1 MPIMYFVRQIYP
13 HDIPPPFGN
22 SVFRV
27 GLGSL
32 LEFQVEGQLA
42 RAGLAIDL
50 FLAPQL
56 AKNYR
61 VGKLPFCTHTTQ
73 IQTQALVIHHFVLR
87 VNPELECQ

>member
-42 RAGLAIDL
+42 KGAIAVFRRGLLQDFDANETLKKGNPTD
-50 FLAPQL
+50 
-56 AKNYR
+56 
-61 VGKLPFCTHTTQ
+61 
-73 IQTQALVIHHFVLR
+73 VISVLR
-87 VNPELECQ
+87 VIHIST